1 MSTSKF
7 TQFIED
13 QKAQK
18 GNANNSHFNL
28 EAEVN
33 SGRKNKKS
41 NLESISKSEN
51 KTIAMKKH
59 NYSAGPCILP
69 QEVFEKSAQAI
80 LNFNDSGLSL
90 LEISHRSKDF
100 VAVMEEARALVLELL
115 GLEGKGYQALFLA
128 GGASL
133 EFLMVPYNLMKE
145 NGKAAYLDTGV
156 WASGAIKEAKHF
168 GETVV
173 VASSKEENYNHIP
186 KNYVVPED
194 ADYFHCTSNN
204 TIFGT
209 QMKEFPNLTIPMV
222 CDMSSD
228 IFSRQMDFSKFDLIY
243 AGAQK
248 NMGPAGTTLIV
259 VKEEI
264 LGKTGRPIPSMLDYE
279 KHIKAESMY
288 NTPPVFPIYA
298 SLLTLQWLKNL
309 GGIAAIEKINNAKAA
324 LLYAEIDRNP
334 LFKGTANAED
344 RSNMNACFVLENEA
358 HTETFDA
365 LWKAA
370 GISGLP
376 GHRLAGGYRA
386 SMYNALPLESVQVL
400 VDVMKDLEHKI

>member
-1 MSTSKF
+1 M
-7 TQFIED
+7 
-13 QKAQK
+13 
-18 GNANNSHFNL
+18 
-28 EAEVN
+28 
-33 SGRKNKKS
+33 
-41 NLESISKSEN
+41 
-51 KTIAMKKH
+51 
-59 NYSAGPCILP
+59 LP

-80 LNFNDSGLSL
+80 LNFNHSGLSL

-100 VAVMEEARALVLELL
+100 VAVIEEARTLVLELL
-115 GLEGKGYQALFLA
+115 GLKGKGYQALFLA

-145 NGKAAYLDTGV
+145 NGKAAYLDTGT

-173 VASSKEENYNHIP
+173 IASSKEENYNHIP
-186 KNYVVPED
+186 KNYSIPSD
-194 ADYFHCTSNN
+194 ANYFHCTSNN

-209 QMKEFPNLTIPMV
+209 QMKSFPEVNIPVV

-228 IFSRQMDFSKFDLIY
+228 IFSRVLDFSKFDLIY

-248 NMGPAGTTLIV
+248 NMGPAGTTLVI

-264 LGKTGRPIPSMLDYE
+264 LGKTGRYIPSMLDYE

-309 GGIAAIEKINNAKAA
+309 GGISAIEKINNAKAN
-324 LLYAEIDRNP
+324 LLYSEIDRNT
-334 LFKGTANAED
+334 LFKGTANVED
-344 RSNMNACFVLENEA
+344 RSNMNATFLLNNKN
-358 HTETFDA
+358 HTELFDKMWA
-365 LWKAA
+365 AA
-370 GISGLP
+370 GISGLS
-376 GHRLAGGYRA
+376 GHRSVGGYRA

-400 VDVMKDLEHKI
+400 VNVMKELENKI